1 MGVFKRI
8 NHKSNVN
15 RKIKKLDEELKKTGL
30 GKKDSSD
37 EILNEEVKLDKVNV
51 NEDDFVK
58 SDWRSVE
65 ETKVDVLE
73 EEVNS
78 IKEKKNI
85 NIKTVD
91 GYINSVDSDL
101 AKLKQ
106 EVFDEIS
113 EDYLFNLPS
122 IEKKMDRIL
131 EVYEE
136 LKEGLTNEPPETD
149 NEDPLTPLD
158 QNFVTQ
164 DDLKKHYTTF
174 INRVQEQIST
184 IGGGGEVKLQY
195 LDDIVGIATNAS
207 AYDGKYLAYDDTL
220 GKFEFKTVGAGGTA
234 SQGIQGVQGT
244 AGAGGGSQ
252 GIQGTAG
259 SSGAQGTAGSTGAQG
274 TAGSASAQGNQGTQG
289 TQGTGGTGTQG
300 TAGSQGTTGTTG
312 NQGIQGIQGTNANVQ
327 GIQGSLGSMG
337 PQGPQGTQG
346 TAGNNGTQGTK
357 GNQGRQGIQGVQ
369 GIQGNQG
376 RQGIKGD
383 TGSGSQ
389 GIQGIQGQP
398 GIQGDLGTQGTQG
411 TQGGTGIQGSDGV
424 IGSQGI
430 QGIGNQGTQG
440 TEGNNGTQG
449 TEGSQGTQ
457 GTQGTQASQGI
468 QGGTGVQGADGVGAQ
483 GTAGAAASQG
493 IQGTQGIQGS
503 PGAGSQGIQGVDGTG
518 GQGIQGIQGLLGST
532 GTQGNQ
538 GLQGIVGAQGTQASQ
553 GIQGNDGAVAAQGN
567 QGVQGV
573 QGPPGAGSQGI
584 QGTQGNQGTTG
595 NTGTQGTLGAQGIQG
610 TNSARVY
617 TVTNN
622 GASDYVIDGAND
634 PTLYLMRGFTYK
646 FDVNASGHPFYIKT
660 ALVTGVGNQYTTG
673 VTNNGT
679 ESGTVT
685 FAVPYNAPSTLY
697 YICQYHGGMNGTINI
712 SDVGPQGTQGTAG
725 SDGVQGAAGGIGGQG
740 IQGVQGTLGV
750 QGNDGASAS
759 QGIQGLQG
767 TSGGGGAGGSGFFAQ
782 TGVGIHTLSN
792 VGIATTNPVTPL
804 QVEQVY
810 GVKTGIGTF
819 NASAG
824 VSTDFDS
831 FDTTSLNFQTAEYTV
846 NVGFGTH
853 IQSQKV
859 LVMQNG
865 TSAYSQEYAVMFNP
879 SLVVSIGATMTGTTC
894 KLQATPE
901 TGITGLTT
909 FRFVRS
915 TLL

>member
-457 GTQGTQASQGI
+457 GTLGTQASQGI

-493 IQGTQGIQGS
+493 IQGTQGI
-503 PGAGSQGIQGVDGTG
+503 
-518 GQGIQGIQGLLGST
+518 
-532 GTQGNQ
+532 
-538 GLQGIVGAQGTQASQ
+538 
-553 GIQGNDGAVAAQGN
+553 
-567 QGVQGV
+567 

-622 GASDYVIDGAND
+622 GSSDYVIDGAND

>member
-468 QGGTGVQGADGVGAQ
+468 QG
-483 GTAGAAASQG
+483 
-493 IQGTQGIQGS
+493 
-503 PGAGSQGIQGVDGTG
+503 
-518 GQGIQGIQGLLGST
+518 
-532 GTQGNQ
+532 
-538 GLQGIVGAQGTQASQ
+538 
-553 GIQGNDGAVAAQGN
+553 NDGAVAAQGN

>member
-411 TQGGTGIQGSDGV
+411 TQGGTRIQGSDGV

-457 GTQGTQASQGI
+457 GT
-468 QGGTGVQGADGVGAQ
+468 
-483 GTAGAAASQG
+483 
-493 IQGTQGIQGS
+493 
-503 PGAGSQGIQGVDGTG
+503 
-518 GQGIQGIQGLLGST
+518 
-532 GTQGNQ
+532 
-538 GLQGIVGAQGTQASQ
+538 QGTQASQ

>member
-468 QGGTGVQGADGVGAQ
+468 QG
-483 GTAGAAASQG
+483 
-493 IQGTQGIQGS
+493 
-503 PGAGSQGIQGVDGTG
+503 
-518 GQGIQGIQGLLGST
+518 
-532 GTQGNQ
+532 
-538 GLQGIVGAQGTQASQ
+538 
-553 GIQGNDGAVAAQGN
+553 NDGAVAAQGN

-622 GASDYVIDGAND
+622 GSSDYVIDGAND

>member
-468 QGGTGVQGADGVGAQ
+468 QGGTGDQGADGVGAQ

-493 IQGTQGIQGS
+493 IQGTQGIQGP
-503 PGAGSQGIQGVDGTG
+503 PGAGS
-518 GQGIQGIQGLLGST
+518 QGIQGIQGLLGST

>member
-493 IQGTQGIQGS
+493 IQGTQGIQG
-503 PGAGSQGIQGVDGTG
+503 
-518 GQGIQGIQGLLGST
+518 
-532 GTQGNQ
+532 
-538 GLQGIVGAQGTQASQ
+538 
-553 GIQGNDGAVAAQGN
+553 
-567 QGVQGV
+567 
-573 QGPPGAGSQGI
+573 PPGAGSQGI

>member
-493 IQGTQGIQGS
+493 IQGTQGIQGP

-538 GLQGIVGAQGTQASQ
+538 GLQG
-553 GIQGNDGAVAAQGN
+553 NDGAAAAQGN

>member
-376 RQGIKGD
+376 LQGI
-383 TGSGSQ
+383 Q
-389 GIQGIQGQP
+389 GFQGIQGQP

-483 GTAGAAASQG
+483 GTAVAAASQG
-493 IQGTQGIQGS
+493 IQGTQGIQGP

-622 GASDYVIDGAND
+622 GSSDYVIDGAND

>member
-468 QGGTGVQGADGVGAQ
+468 QG
-483 GTAGAAASQG
+483 
-493 IQGTQGIQGS
+493 
-503 PGAGSQGIQGVDGTG
+503 
-518 GQGIQGIQGLLGST
+518 
-532 GTQGNQ
+532 
-538 GLQGIVGAQGTQASQ
+538 
-553 GIQGNDGAVAAQGN
+553 NDGAVAAQGN

-573 QGPPGAGSQGI
+573 QGPPAAGSQGI

>member
-430 QGIGNQGTQG
+430 QGNGNQGTQG

-493 IQGTQGIQGS
+493 IQGTQGI
-503 PGAGSQGIQGVDGTG
+503 
-518 GQGIQGIQGLLGST
+518 
-532 GTQGNQ
+532 
-538 GLQGIVGAQGTQASQ
+538 
-553 GIQGNDGAVAAQGN
+553 
-567 QGVQGV
+567 

>member
-493 IQGTQGIQGS
+493 IQGTQGIQG
-503 PGAGSQGIQGVDGTG
+503 
-518 GQGIQGIQGLLGST
+518 
-532 GTQGNQ
+532 
-538 GLQGIVGAQGTQASQ
+538 
-553 GIQGNDGAVAAQGN
+553 
-567 QGVQGV
+567 
-573 QGPPGAGSQGI
+573 PPGAGSQGI

-622 GASDYVIDGAND
+622 GSSDYVIDGAND

>member
-468 QGGTGVQGADGVGAQ
+468 QG
-483 GTAGAAASQG
+483 
-493 IQGTQGIQGS
+493 
-503 PGAGSQGIQGVDGTG
+503 
-518 GQGIQGIQGLLGST
+518 
-532 GTQGNQ
+532 
-538 GLQGIVGAQGTQASQ
+538 
-553 GIQGNDGAVAAQGN
+553 NDGAVAAQGN

-622 GASDYVIDGAND
+622 GSSDYVIDGAND

-901 TGITGLTT
+901 TGITGLPT

>member
-300 TAGSQGTTGTTG
+300 TAGSQGTTGT
-312 NQGIQGIQGTNANVQ
+312 NANVQ

-468 QGGTGVQGADGVGAQ
+468 QG
-483 GTAGAAASQG
+483 
-493 IQGTQGIQGS
+493 
-503 PGAGSQGIQGVDGTG
+503 
-518 GQGIQGIQGLLGST
+518 
-532 GTQGNQ
+532 
-538 GLQGIVGAQGTQASQ
+538 
-553 GIQGNDGAVAAQGN
+553 NDGAVAAQGN

-622 GASDYVIDGAND
+622 GSSDYVIDGAND

>member
-30 GKKDSSD
+30 EKKDSSD
-37 EILNEEVKLDKVNV
+37 KILNEEVKLDKVNV
-51 NEDDFVK
+51 NQEEFVK

-65 ETKVDVLE
+65 ETQVDVLE

-85 NIKTVD
+85 TVKTVD

-259 SSGAQGTAGSTGAQG
+259 SSGAQGTAGATGAQG

-289 TQGTGGTGTQG
+289 TQGADGTGTQG
-300 TAGSQGTTGTTG
+300 TIGSQGTTG

-327 GIQGSLGSMG
+327 GIQGISGA
-337 PQGPQGTQG
+337 QGTQGTEGTGTQG

-449 TEGSQGTQ
+449 TTGSQGTQ
-457 GTQGTQASQGI
+457 GT
-468 QGGTGVQGADGVGAQ
+468 
-483 GTAGAAASQG
+483 
-493 IQGTQGIQGS
+493 
-503 PGAGSQGIQGVDGTG
+503 
-518 GQGIQGIQGLLGST
+518 
-532 GTQGNQ
+532 
-538 GLQGIVGAQGTQASQ
+538 QGTQASQ

-622 GASDYVIDGAND
+622 GSSDYVIDGAND

-646 FDVNASGHPFYIKT
+646 FNVNASGHPFYIKT

-679 ESGTVT
+679 ESGTIT

-725 SDGVQGAAGGIGGQG
+725 SNGVQGAAGGIGGQG

-831 FDTTSLNFQTAEYTV
+831 FDTTSLNFQTAEYTI

>member
-234 SQGIQGVQGT
+234 SQGIHGVQGT

-389 GIQGIQGQP
+389 GIQG
-398 GIQGDLGTQGTQG
+398 
-411 TQGGTGIQGSDGV
+411 
-424 IGSQGI
+424 
-430 QGIGNQGTQG
+430 
-440 TEGNNGTQG
+440 
-449 TEGSQGTQ
+449 
-457 GTQGTQASQGI
+457 
-468 QGGTGVQGADGVGAQ
+468 
-483 GTAGAAASQG
+483 
-493 IQGTQGIQGS
+493 
-503 PGAGSQGIQGVDGTG
+503 VDGTG

-553 GIQGNDGAVAAQGN
+553 AIQGNDGAVAAQGN

>member
-1 MGVFKRI
+1 M
-8 NHKSNVN
+8 
-15 RKIKKLDEELKKTGL
+15 
-30 GKKDSSD
+30 
-37 EILNEEVKLDKVNV
+37 EV
-51 NEDDFVK
+51 
-58 SDWRSVE
+58 
-65 ETKVDVLE
+65 
-73 EEVNS
+73 
-78 IKEKKNI
+78 
-85 NIKTVD
+85 
-91 GYINSVDSDL
+91 
-101 AKLKQ
+101 
-106 EVFDEIS
+106 
-113 EDYLFNLPS
+113 
-122 IEKKMDRIL
+122 
-131 EVYEE
+131 
-136 LKEGLTNEPPETD
+136 
-149 NEDPLTPLD
+149 D
-158 QNFVTQ
+158 QRN
-164 DDLKKHYTTF
+164 
-174 INRVQEQIST
+174 
-184 IGGGGEVKLQY
+184 
-195 LDDIVGIATNAS
+195 
-207 AYDGKYLAYDDTL
+207 
-220 GKFEFKTVGAGGTA
+220 
-234 SQGIQGVQGT
+234 
-244 AGAGGGSQ
+244 GGSAVTSSP
-252 GIQGTAG
+252 GGSLNFAADRNHFYNYGTGELTATLQRVADAPAG
-259 SSGAQGTAGSTGAQG
+259 FYNSNKVTITTPES
-274 TAGSASAQGNQGTQG
+274 
-289 TQGTGGTGTQG
+289 TGGTPAADDRFSMQHRIEGRD
-300 TAGSQGTTGTTG
+300 
-312 NQGIQGIQGTNANVQ
+312 ANRL
-327 GIQGSLGSMG
+327 SLGTSG
-337 PQGPQGTQG
+337 AKDFIVSFYVKASI
-346 TAGNNGTQGTK
+346 AGNYGLAITN
-357 GNQGRQGIQGVQ
+357 
-369 GIQGNQG
+369 
-376 RQGIKGD
+376 D
-383 TGSGSQ
+383 TGSRSYCMLYPATTSWSRVTLKVPGDTSGTYQAGTDYGMALKFGLYNGSNRV
-389 GIQGIQGQP
+389 GA
-398 GIQGDLGTQGTQG
+398 D
-411 TQGGTGIQGSDGV
+411 
-424 IGSQGI
+424 
-430 QGIGNQGTQG
+430 QGTQG

-449 TEGSQGTQ
+449 TTGSQGTQ

-493 IQGTQGIQGS
+493 IQGTQGIQG
-503 PGAGSQGIQGVDGTG
+503 
-518 GQGIQGIQGLLGST
+518 
-532 GTQGNQ
+532 
-538 GLQGIVGAQGTQASQ
+538 
-553 GIQGNDGAVAAQGN
+553 
-567 QGVQGV
+567 
-573 QGPPGAGSQGI
+573 PPGAGSQGI

-622 GASDYVIDGAND
+622 GSSDYVIDGAND

-767 TSGGGGAGGSGFFAQ
+767 TSGGGGGGGSGFFAQ